1 VSTQPIGPR
10 SLNISVRKRENDRIE
25 RENHAFAK
33 RLFENSGSI
42 PQVGQLEQEFMRN
55 QNHKT
60 RVMRVKKA
68 LPGLQFGQRAT
79 QLPPLHEDINELKGQ
94 GEKHMA
100 SRKNFNSN
108 SKSNFNNESSA
119 DIKQEEG
126 DNAATTNDQEALAI
140 EDQEQEDK
148 VQPAMGKKESQ
159 KSMAKNSNHEAEYEQ
174 ATAEIEAAAKV
185 ATEGNEEE
193 N

>member
-1 VSTQPIGPR
+1 
-10 SLNISVRKRENDRIE
+10 
-25 RENHAFAK
+25 
-33 RLFENSGSI
+33 
-42 PQVGQLEQEFMRN
+42 
-55 QNHKT
+55 
-60 RVMRVKKA
+60 
-68 LPGLQFGQRAT
+68 
-79 QLPPLHEDINELKGQ
+79 
-94 GEKHMA
+94 MA

-140 EDQEQEDK
+140 EDQEQVNK

-185 ATEGNEEE
+185 ATEDNEEE

>member
-1 VSTQPIGPR
+1 
-10 SLNISVRKRENDRIE
+10 
-25 RENHAFAK
+25 
-33 RLFENSGSI
+33 
-42 PQVGQLEQEFMRN
+42 
-55 QNHKT
+55 
-60 RVMRVKKA
+60 
-68 LPGLQFGQRAT
+68 
-79 QLPPLHEDINELKGQ
+79 
-94 GEKHMA
+94 MA

-159 KSMAKNSNHEAEYEQ
+159 KSMAKDHEEEYEQ

-185 ATEGNEEE
+185 ASEGNEEE